1 MRLGVDVGG
10 TFTDA
15 VLYGDKG
22 NVSIGKT
29 LTTHDPIDGVLAALD
44 TVCHANQVGREN
56 LESLAYGTTAA
67 VNALLTRTGA
77 RVGLLTTK
85 GFGQILHLARSQTP
99 GPLVGWMNMIKP
111 APLADLTDTREVLE
125 RIRADGSVETP
136 LDEEQLR
143 RDVQQLIETG
153 IDAVAVGFLN
163 SYANPRHEQ
172 RTAELIA
179 QIDPKL
185 PISLSSEIHPEYRE
199 YDRVVTTVANA
210 YVMPTVARHLHDI
223 HRRLQTHKFACS
235 VDIVRSDGGRM
246 SASAATRR
254 PIDTVFSG
262 PSGGVT
268 GALAIATA
276 AGLPNIL
283 TLDMGGT
290 STDVAACLDGQAVI
304 ARETNVG
311 GFPLRAAS
319 VDVRSIGAGGG
330 SIAYIPS
337 TMRSLRVGP
346 QSAGADPG
354 PACYGRGGT
363 EPTVTDANLVLGRLP
378 AGLLGGEF
386 QLDRAAATNAVA
398 RIAKQLGLTTTE
410 TATGIID
417 IINQKMAGAL
427 RVISVE
433 RGLDPREFALVA
445 FGGAGPLHANALAEL
460 LGCFPVVIPLYP
472 GVQSAVGFHAARKRT
487 SFARTLILELTP
499 SAWPQIEQAINLVG
513 GQVSNWL
520 AVEAKQK
527 GAVYYSCD
535 VRFVR
540 QGYEVEIPFANGD
553 IGEDWLGL
561 IQDRFKTEHERL
573 YGFLPDAEIELVT
586 LRAEGRCP
594 SNFRL
599 PTSPVAAT
607 PTPPTPVATDS
618 VSFGGEA
625 MPTPIYPRARLSPG
639 NNLDGPAL
647 ITQSDT
653 TTLVLPG
660 YSATIDEFFN
670 IAIDP
675 LANTKGNKP

>member
-1 MRLGVDVGG
+1 VTYDVAVDVGG

-22 NVSIGKT
+22 NISIVKT
-29 LTTHDPIDGVLAALD
+29 LTTYEPIDGVLAALD
-44 TVCHANQVGREN
+44 SVCRVNDVRTETLQA
-56 LESLAYGTTAA
+56 LTYGTTAA
-67 VNALLTRTGA
+67 VNTLLTRTGA

-143 RDVQQLIETG
+143 RVIQELIETG
-153 IDAVAVGFLN
+153 IAAVAVGLLH

-185 PISLSSEIHPEYRE
+185 PISLSSDVHPEYRE

-210 YVMPTVARHLHDI
+210 YVMPTVVRHVHDMQ
-223 HRRLQTHKFACS
+223 RRLHAHKFVGT

-246 SASAATRR
+246 SANAATRR

-290 STDVAACLDGQAVI
+290 STDVAASRDGQAVI

-311 GFPLRAAS
+311 GTPLRAAS

-330 SIAYIPS
+330 SMAFVPS

-378 AGLLGGEF
+378 TDLLDGEF

-398 RIAKQLGLTTTE
+398 KIARQLGLTTTE

-445 FGGAGPLHANALAEL
+445 FGGAGPLHANALAAL
-460 LGCFPVVIPLYP
+460 LGCFPVLIPPHP
-472 GVQSAVGFHAARKRT
+472 GVLSALGFHAAGKRT
-487 SFARTLILELTP
+487 SFARTLIRELRP
-499 SAWPQIEQAINLVG
+499 GAWPQIEQAINLVG
-513 GQVSNWL
+513 SQVRNWL
-520 AVEAKQK
+520 AVEAKQE
-527 GAVYYSCD
+527 GAVSYSCD

-540 QGYEVEIPFANGD
+540 QGYEVEIPFGKAE
-553 IGEDWLGL
+553 IGEEWLGL
-561 IQDRFKTEHERL
+561 IQERFKTEHERL

-586 LRAEGRCP
+586 VRAEGRCP
-594 SNFRL
+594 SAFRL
-599 PTSPVAAT
+599 PSSTAPAR
-607 PTPPTPVATDS
+607 PTPPAPVATEP
-618 VSFGGEA
+618 VSFGGEPL
-625 MPTPIYPRARLSPG
+625 PTPIYRRPLLAPG
-639 NNLDGPAL
+639 NHLDGPAL
-647 ITQSDT
+647 ITQPDT

-660 YSATIDEFFN
+660 YSATVDELFN
-670 IAIDP
+670 IAINP
-675 LANTKGNKP
+675 SAT